1 MVRAVVGVLQKSI
14 AIPDGGL
21 DRSFAEDKADNAG
34 HPPRIPVSAPR
45 GSGIGE
51 SMGAALV
58 APVVALIVLGLI
70 AAFYFT
76 RSASKGRQAEETL
89 PDEPYA
95 RRQEEIRRLRTG
107 HEESDPARVTH
118 PARRP

>member
-1 MVRAVVGVLQKSI
+1 MSPRSAPGRAGPS
-14 AIPDGGL
+14 ARDPD
-21 DRSFAEDKADNAG
+21 
-34 HPPRIPVSAPR
+34 PVSQPTR
-45 GSGIGE
+45 SGIRE

-58 APVVALIVLGLI
+58 APVVALLALGLI
-70 AAFYFT
+70 AFVYFT
-76 RSASKGRQAEETL
+76 RSASRARKAEESL

-107 HEESDPARVTH
+107 HEESDPAQVTH